1 MTLEFHNTVNLKG
14 DELKKA
20 DDRAMSQSEWIKQFF
35 NAYAHQPMGGSAVK
49 RAYDKS
55 HNKTILITS
64 VRRAISNL
72 SKGNNAWL
80 VDTGLTVPT
89 DNDGKEKLYQRNVP
103 QDSPPP
109 LGVIVEDTSYS
120 LFGDT
125 VNKRDDEGL
134 Q

>member
-1 MTLEFHNTVNLKG
+1 
-14 DELKKA
+14 
-20 DDRAMSQSEWIKQFF
+20 
-35 NAYAHQPMGGSAVK
+35 MGGSAVK

>member
-1 MTLEFHNTVNLKG
+1 MEFHNTVNLRG
-14 DELKKA
+14 AELKKA
-20 DDRAMSQSEWIKQFF
+20 DKRAMSQSDWIKWFF
-35 NAYAHQPMGGSAVK
+35 DTYSHQPMGGSAVK

-72 SKGNNAWL
+72 AKGENAWII
-80 VDTGLTVPT
+80 DTGLTVPT
-89 DNDGKEKLYQRNVP
+89 DYDGKEKLYQRNMP
-103 QDSPPP
+103 TD
-109 LGVIVEDTSYS
+109 

-125 VNKRDDEGL
+125 VIKRDHEGL